1 VQIVYLH
8 KYKKYDT
15 IPIRHL
21 LILLDDTGGG
31 RMANTE
37 DNRASRTKSKNKY
50 NAKAYDRFSVV
61 VPKGEMQEIDRAAK
75 EQGYKSRNEFVIA
88 AINEKR
94 GVQ

>member
-1 VQIVYLH
+1 MQIVYLH

-15 IPIRHL
+15 ITIRHL
-21 LILLDDTGGG
+21 LAVSDNTGGG
-31 RMANTE
+31 KMANTE

-75 EQGYKSRNEFVIA
+75 EQGYKSRNEFVVA